1 MREREASTP
10 PSRARPVARRELTRA
25 FARDGYAV
33 PEERLPAD
41 LLHHMQQSLQQ
52 LVDENPRVRPEHLVL
67 RWGGGEQALP
77 THQRFLEYVKAPE
90 ILDIVEQLIG
100 PDIICW
106 GAHVFCKPALTGLIV
121 PWHQDG
127 QYWPIRPLASCTVWI
142 ALDDSTIEN
151 GCLRIVR
158 GSHRM
163 KTIYHHRL
171 EERARYALEQHI
183 DETEFD
189 ESEVVDVE
197 LEAGQ
202 MSIHDVY
209 AIHGS
214 HANVSAKRR
223 AGFAIRYM
231 PATSLYDRSIKMTGA
246 SRGLRQDM
254 SRRPIYLVRGRD
266 RAGND
271 FECGQD
277 VPFAVGVA
285 D

>member
-1 MREREASTP
+1 LREREASAG
-10 PSRARPVARRELTRA
+10 SNRAKPVPRDDLASA
-25 FARDGYAV
+25 FARDGYVV
-33 PEERLPAD
+33 PDCRLPAG
-41 LLHHMQQSLQQ
+41 LLRRMRQSVQR
-52 LVDENPRVRPEHLVL
+52 LVEENPGVRPEHLVL
-67 RWGGGEQALP
+67 RWGGGELALP
-77 THQRFLEYVKAPE
+77 THQQFLEYVGTSTL
-90 ILDIVEQLIG
+90 LDLVEKLIG

-106 GAHVFCKPALTGLIV
+106 GAHVFCKPARTGLVV

-127 QYWPIRPLASCTVWI
+127 QYWPIRPLASCTVWV
-142 ALDDSTIEN
+142 ALDDSTIDN

-158 GSHRM
+158 GSHCM

-171 EERARYALEQHI
+171 DERPEHALEQRI
-183 DETEFD
+183 DESDFD
-189 ESEVVDVE
+189 ETQVVDVE
-197 LEAGQ
+197 LQAGQ

-214 HANVSAKRR
+214 HANTSDRRR

-231 PATSLYDRSIKMTGA
+231 PATSLYDRTIKMTGA

-254 SRRPIYLVRGRD
+254 SRRPIYLVRGQD

-277 VPFAVGVA
+277 QPFAVGVA

>member
-1 MREREASTP
+1 MQGIAVPRTDTSGL
-10 PSRARPVARRELTRA
+10 PSSY
-25 FARDGYAV
+25 ARDGFVV
-33 PEERLPAD
+33 PDFRVPDA
-41 LLHHMQQSLQQ
+41 LLREMRRSLEK
-52 LVDENPRVRPEHLVL
+52 LVEENPNVRPEHLVL
-67 RWGGGEQALP
+67 RWGGRDRALA
-77 THQRFLEYVKAPE
+77 THQAFLEYAKTPA
-90 ILDIVEQLIG
+90 ILDLVESLLG

-106 GAHVFCKPALTGLIV
+106 GAHVFCKPAGTGLAV

-163 KTIYHHRL
+163 RTIYHHRL
-171 EERARYALEQHI
+171 DERPDHALDQRI
-183 DETEFD
+183 D
-189 ESEVVDVE
+189 ESEFDTSAIVDVQ
-197 LEAGQ
+197 LRAGE
-202 MSIHDVY
+202 MSMHDVY

-214 HANVSAKRR
+214 HLNTSSKRR

-231 PATSLYDRSIKMTGA
+231 PATSLYDRTIKLTGA

-277 VPFAVGVA
+277 VPFAVGA
-285 D
+285 PE

>member
-1 MREREASTP
+1 MRQRETLPTANC
-10 PSRARPVARRELTRA
+10 ARPVPREELARA
-25 FARDGYAV
+25 FTRDGYAV
-33 PEERLPAD
+33 PDERLPTG
-41 LLHHMQQSLQQ
+41 LLHDMQRSLHR
-52 LVDENPRVRPEHLVL
+52 LTEENPRVRPEHLVL
-67 RWGGGEQALP
+67 RWGGGERALP
-77 THQRFLEYVKAPE
+77 THQQFLEYVRTPL
-90 ILDIVEQLIG
+90 ILDLVEQVIG

-106 GAHVFCKPALTGLIV
+106 GAHVFCKPAQTGLVI

-142 ALDDSTIEN
+142 ALDDSTVDN

-158 GSHRM
+158 GSHCM

-171 EERARYALEQHI
+171 DERPQYALERHI
-183 DETEFD
+183 DESEFD

-197 LEAGQ
+197 LQTGQ

-214 HANVSAKRR
+214 RANTSDRRR

-231 PATSLYDRSIKMTGA
+231 PATSLYDRTIKMTGA

-277 VPFAVGVA
+277 QPFAVGVP